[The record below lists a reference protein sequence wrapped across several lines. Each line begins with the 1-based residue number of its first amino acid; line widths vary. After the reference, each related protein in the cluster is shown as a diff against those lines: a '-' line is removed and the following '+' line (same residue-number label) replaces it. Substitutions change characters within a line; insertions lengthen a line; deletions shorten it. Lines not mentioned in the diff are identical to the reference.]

1 MTRTK
6 LRLLF
11 LIYILLGL
19 TNGFLNLFNFNKD
32 KKTNGFLNLFN
43 FNKDKGKS
51 EKSQKSENQPF
62 CKNCGKF
69 DNSWNDMIS
78 LKLKETQFEKINKCK
93 NNTIVSIFAKT
104 RVECIV
110 LYIFSLHENKSVN
123 LKG

>member
-1 MTRTK
+1 MTRMK

-11 LIYILLGL
+11 LIYILFGL
-19 TNGFLNLFNFNKD
+19 
-32 KKTNGFLNLFN
+32 TNGFLNLFN

-51 EKSQKSENQPF
+51 EKQPF

-93 NNTIVSIFAKT
+93 NNTSF
-104 RVECIV
+104 
-110 LYIFSLHENKSVN
+110 YICKNTS
-123 LKG
+123 

>member
-1 MTRTK
+1 MTRMK

-11 LIYILLGL
+11 LIYILFGL
-19 TNGFLNLFNFNKD
+19 
-32 KKTNGFLNLFN
+32 TNGFLNLFN

-93 NNTIVSIFAKT
+93 NNTIFSIFAKN

-110 LYIFSLHENKSVN
+110 LYIFSLHENKTVQQT
-123 LKG
+123 